1 MAKAKPVT
9 TSEENTV
16 PTAENIETAIVAPV
30 RETPKFKVKKLVT
43 VPLLKFV
50 IDQPIYVKITSPIF
64 LGKEVKGS
72 GDSSKMEAAH
82 LANIINLET
91 GEEQQIIIA
100 KVVQGVL
107 DEEYPNQGY
116 VGKAFQ
122 LTKLAKGSGKRYN
135 PYTVAE
141 LDVD

>member
-1 MAKAKPVT
+1 MAKAKPT
-9 TSEENTV
+9 TDEVKNMSAQEN
-16 PTAENIETAIVAPV
+16 AALIDGAPKQAGH
-30 RETPKFKVKKLVT
+30 KFKVKKLVT

-82 LANIINLET
+82 LANVINLET